1 MTAQIRVD
9 AIEAGPNDRN
19 VFDAVELQGLAASM
33 AKVGLLEAIVVRRKG
48 RSGSYEIV
56 AGERRWRAARLLGWD
71 TIDANVRKLDD
82 DVAAEAMS
90 AENLAR
96 RDLNPMEEAGAY
108 RKLAELGH
116 DVDAIAT
123 ICGKTPD
130 RVRTRLGLLDLL
142 PEVQKLVADGQLKVD
157 FGRMMAGLDTNRQ
170 RIALRTLNTLK
181 LDWHGFREVCDR
193 LRMEQG
199 QGEMFGD
206 LELVAEE
213 FATTVRRPR
222 RPSRNDLVALVA
234 DLHHVLLDAL
244 DGALTGDELA
254 VVARATAALEA
265 EGLPTTTTKEEAA

>member
-1 MTAQIRVD
+1 MTEIRVD
-9 AIEAGPNDRN
+9 AIEAGPNDRH

-48 RSGSYEIV
+48 RSGRYEIV
-56 AGERRWRAARLLGWD
+56 AGERRWRAARLLGWE
-71 TIDANVRKLDD
+71 TIDATVRKLDD

-108 RKLAELGH
+108 RKLADLGH

-142 PEVQKLVADGQLKVD
+142 PEIQKLVADGQLKVD
-157 FGRMMAGLDTNRQ
+157 FGRLMTGLDTNRQ

-181 LDWHGFREVCDR
+181 LDWHGYREVCDR

-199 QGEMFGD
+199 QGELFGD
-206 LELVAEE
+206 LDLVVEE
-213 FATTVRRPR
+213 FISTTRHPR
-222 RPSRNDLVALVA
+222 RASRATLVDLVA
-234 DLHHVLLDAL
+234 DLHSLVIDAL
-244 DGALTGDELA
+244 DNALTGDELA
-254 VVARATAALEA
+254 VVARAAAALEA
-265 EGLPTTTTKEEAA
+265 EGLMTTNQKEVA

>member
-1 MTAQIRVD
+1 MTEIRVD
-9 AIEAGPNDRN
+9 AIEAGPNDRH

-48 RSGSYEIV
+48 RSGRYEIV
-56 AGERRWRAARLLGWD
+56 AGERRWRAARLLGWE
-71 TIDANVRKLDD
+71 TIDATVRKLDD

-108 RKLAELGH
+108 RKLADLGH

-142 PEVQKLVADGQLKVD
+142 PEIQKLVADGQLKVD
-157 FGRMMAGLDTNRQ
+157 FGRLMTGLDTNRQ

-181 LDWHGFREVCDR
+181 LDWHGYREVCDR

-199 QGEMFGD
+199 QGELFGD
-206 LELVAEE
+206 LDLVVEE
-213 FATTVRRPR
+213 FISTTRHPR
-222 RPSRNDLVALVA
+222 RASRATLVDLVA
-234 DLHHVLLDAL
+234 DLHSLVIDAL
-244 DGALTGDELA
+244 DNALTGDELA
-254 VVARATAALEA
+254 VVARAAAALEA
-265 EGLPTTTTKEEAA
+265 EGLMTTDQKEVA